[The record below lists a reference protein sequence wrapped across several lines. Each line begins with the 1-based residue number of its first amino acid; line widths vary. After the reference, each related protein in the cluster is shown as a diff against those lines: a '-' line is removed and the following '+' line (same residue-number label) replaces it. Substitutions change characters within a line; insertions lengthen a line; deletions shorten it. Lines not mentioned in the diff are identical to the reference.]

1 MVPRLVS
8 SPTQGMDG
16 LRILVADGHAAVRE
30 SLRRLLEEHSQWR
43 VVAEAADGREAVRL
57 AEETMPDV
65 VVMDLALWLP
75 NGVESTRQIVRR
87 VPTAKVVIVSMHVD
101 EVYAAR
107 ILEAGAVGY
116 VLKHAADLELV
127 PAVKAAASG
136 EVFVSPGIHL
146 GVLPDH
152 GGATPC
158 G

>member
-1 MVPRLVS
+1 
-8 SPTQGMDG
+8 MDG

-30 SLRRLLEEHSQWR
+30 SLRRLLEEHPRWR

-116 VLKHAADLELV
+116 VLKYAADLELV
-127 PAVKAAASG
+127 SAVKAAASG
-136 EVFVSPGIHL
+136 EVFVSPRIHL
-146 GVLPDH
+146 GVLPDR
-152 GGATPC
+152 GGVTPC